1 MCTISCTLVL
11 GCWLPSPFTPGS
23 SVECCAY
30 PSGVCAI
37 SVAVFNAISEGAS
50 KLELCA
56 FVGHNYQEHT
66 SPCGGCLQVL
76 SEMGDCPLYLGLAK
90 PDGKLA
96 LTIRTSSVSAR
107 LPGQPI
113 TGRVGPPASRTG
125 VASAAAVPS
134 DAEATKYVCGGLHAE
149 KQPSGEGQRG
159 EENKEE
165 EEAKTTTAAP
175 TSDDQRLTDEEVS
188 LCKAAIAA
196 ARLAHAP
203 DSNFPVGAAV
213 LSTGGSVYSGCNVE
227 IAVNPLG
234 ICAERV
240 AIVKAVG
247 AGARKMRGLA
257 VTTPKGKGFA
267 SPCGACRQL
276 IMEFGDYPVLRIDL
290 DRETGNFAVKK
301 MSTYELVPD
310 GFHPE
315 QL

>member
-1 MCTISCTLVL
+1 MASSLSPFEHP
-11 GCWLPSPFTPGS
+11 PSPLGS
-23 SVECCAY
+23 PAN
-30 PSGVCAI
+30 PSR
-37 SVAVFNAISEGAS
+37 VAWGRQRAAPALHQRPPCPQTRRRRSTSAGAS
-50 KLELCA
+50 MRRSSQAGRGSGEKR
-56 FVGHNYQEHT
+56 
-66 SPCGGCLQVL
+66 
-76 SEMGDCPLYLGLAK
+76 
-90 PDGKLA
+90 
-96 LTIRTSSVSAR
+96 IRRRKRRRRR
-107 LPGQPI
+107 LP
-113 TGRVGPPASRTG
+113 PPPRMIS
-125 VASAAAVPS
+125 
-134 DAEATKYVCGGLHAE
+134 
-149 KQPSGEGQRG
+149 
-159 EENKEE
+159 
-165 EEAKTTTAAP
+165 
-175 TSDDQRLTDEEVS
+175 
-188 LCKAAIAA
+188 
-196 ARLAHAP
+196 
-203 DSNFPVGAAV
+203 AAV